1 MEMEEAKLK
10 DRKTGQ
16 DASRDLI
23 RWVLFL
29 GDLHLPFDCPVLLL
43 HSFVNIDISI
53 LCYAC
58 FRLH

>member
-10 DRKTGQ
+10 DKKTGQ

-29 GDLHLPFDCPVLLL
+29 GDLHLPSVVLF
-43 HSFVNIDISI
+43 SFCIRS
-53 LCYAC
+53 
-58 FRLH
+58 

>member
-29 GDLHLPFDCPVLLL
+29 GDLHLPFVVPF
-43 HSFVNIDISI
+43 SFYIRS
-53 LCYAC
+53 
-58 FRLH
+58 